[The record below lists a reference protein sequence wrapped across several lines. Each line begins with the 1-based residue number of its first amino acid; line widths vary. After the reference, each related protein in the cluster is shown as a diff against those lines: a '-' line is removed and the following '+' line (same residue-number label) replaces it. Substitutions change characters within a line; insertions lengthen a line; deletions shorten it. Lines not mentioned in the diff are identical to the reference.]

1 MALTQLLKSGAS
13 NHYSHLRA
21 CIVSQLGQWS
31 FGMLKDK
38 LEPQSTNW
46 PLTTCSRV
54 HQKSPSSTPP
64 NLSNWCT
71 NIRRPS
77 SLAQLPLPPVFFK
90 QDSGSQGDGKHCELL
105 TYNSPWFFRLCH
117 QLSAQNAKKNKTK
130 KTNPKNLSRAKSF
143 QLPETTSS
151 DIKTSWRGS
160 SLMVKS
166 LNYTG
171 ILHFTSVNR

>member
-21 CIVSQLGQWS
+21 CIVSQLGQRS

-130 KTNPKNLSRAKSF
+130 KNKPKKPFKGKIFSAPWN
-143 QLPETTSS
+143 
-151 DIKTSWRGS
+151 DILRYKDVLTWVQPHG
-160 SLMVKS
+160 K
-166 LNYTG
+166 
-171 ILHFTSVNR
+171 IFKLHWDFTFHISK

>member
-21 CIVSQLGQWS
+21 CIVSQLGQRS

-90 QDSGSQGDGKHCELL
+90 QDSGSQGDVRQQFAVFS
-105 TYNSPWFFRLCH
+105 NSPWFFRLCH
-117 QLSAQNAKKNKTK
+117 QLSAQNAKKNKPK

-166 LNYTG
+166 LNYTR

>member
-21 CIVSQLGQWS
+21 CIVSQLGQRS

-90 QDSGSQGDGKHCELL
+90 QEAVVLREMENTANCWRTIAPG
-105 TYNSPWFFRLCH
+105 F
-117 QLSAQNAKKNKTK
+117 SAYVTSYQHKMPKKTK
-130 KTNPKNLSRAKSF
+130 QKKQTQKTFQGQNLF
-143 QLPETTSS
+143 
-151 DIKTSWRGS
+151 S
-160 SLMVKS
+160 SLKRHPQ
-166 LNYTG
+166 
-171 ILHFTSVNR
+171 I